1 MSKSKG
7 EFLGMNAV
15 RDRNIDPIVYRY
27 WIVLGHY
34 QSQLAFSFDALES
47 AGTGYNNIV
56 RKVVE
61 LLTTPDGE
69 IDESLY
75 NTWHDNI
82 LAPVSDNLKTAES
95 LVVFQ
100 DLLKDKSVNNATK
113 LALVKFVDDLLG
125 LEFVQHAQKIREL
138 ETMVAPDEIQE
149 MAQKRLEAKKSRDF
163 ATADELRNQIDS
175 AGWSVMDTPDGY
187 KLVKK
192 Q

>member
-1 MSKSKG
+1 MSK
-7 EFLGMNAV
+7 N
-15 RDRNIDPIVYRY
+15 
-27 WIVLGHY
+27 
-34 QSQLAFSFDALES
+34 SFDVLES

-61 LLTTPDGE
+61 LLANPDGE
-69 IDESLY
+69 KDENVY
-75 NTWHDNI
+75 NTWHDKI
-82 LAPVSDNLKTAES
+82 LTPVSDNLKTAES

-100 DLLKDKSVNNATK
+100 DLLKDKSVNNTTK

-138 ETMVAPDEIQE
+138 ETLVAPHEIQE

-192 Q
+192 